1 MRKVTYHFQFPDGQR
16 ESLRV
21 GSPPAG
27 QRDDLPQW
35 TELGF
40 HQCPNCPLSSASA
53 KRCPMAVNFV
63 PLMELFARLRSY
75 EEVTVQVQSSER
87 VVGKRTSVQVA
98 LRSLMGLLSA
108 TSACPRVDFLKPMAH
123 FHLPFSSE
131 EETIY
136 RVASS
141 YLLAQYLRRRK
152 GEKSAPGLD
161 GLKAHYQ
168 ELQQV
173 NQAMAARIRKM
184 SHAAKTKMADG
195 TINALT
201 LLDVFAQTV
210 PLSID
215 ATLEDLQPAFEHIET
230 EARTGKGAPANVS
243 GDPQY

>member
-1 MRKVTYHFQFPDGQR
+1 MREVTYHFQFPDGQR

-21 GSPPAG
+21 GSEPG
-27 QRDDLPQW
+27 EQKDDLPPW

-40 HQCPNCPLSSASA
+40 HQCPNCPLSSAST
-53 KRCPMAVNFV
+53 KRCPMAVSFV
-63 PLMELFARLRSY
+63 PLVDLFARLRSH

-87 VVGKRTSVQVA
+87 TVGKRTSVQVA

-108 TSACPRVDFLKPMAH
+108 SSACPRVDFLKPMAH

-131 EETIY
+131 QETIF

-152 GEKSAPGLD
+152 GEKFDPGLD

-168 ELQQV
+168 GLQQV
-173 NQAMAARIRKM
+173 NQAMATRIREIGPASKI
-184 SHAAKTKMADG
+184 KMADG

-201 LLDVFAQTV
+201 LLDVFAQSV

-215 ATLEDLQPAFEHIET
+215 ATLEDLQPAFEHY
-230 EARTGKGAPANVS
+230 R
-243 GDPQY
+243 D

>member
-1 MRKVTYHFQFPDGQR
+1 MIEVTYHFQFSDGRR

-21 GSPPAG
+21 GSARG
-27 QRDDLPQW
+27 EQKDDDLPPW

-40 HQCPNCPLSSASA
+40 HQCPNCPLSGAST
-53 KRCPMAVNFV
+53 KRCPMAVDFV
-63 PLMELFARLRSY
+63 PLVELFAKLRSH

-87 VVGKRTSVQVA
+87 TVGKRTTVQIA

-108 TSACPRVDFLKPMAH
+108 SSACPRVDFLKPMAH

-131 EETIY
+131 KETIY

-152 GEKSAPGLD
+152 GEKFDPGLD
-161 GLKAHYQ
+161 GLKAHYRG
-168 ELQQV
+168 LQQV
-173 NQAMAARIRKM
+173 NQAMAGRIRQIP
-184 SHAAKTKMADG
+184 HATETKMADG

-215 ATLEDLQPAFEHIET
+215 AALEDLQPAFTHY
-230 EARTGKGAPANVS
+230 RG
-243 GDPQY
+243 

>member
-1 MRKVTYHFQFPDGQR
+1 
-16 ESLRV
+16 
-21 GSPPAG
+21 
-27 QRDDLPQW
+27 
-35 TELGF
+35 
-40 HQCPNCPLSSASA
+40 
-53 KRCPMAVNFV
+53 MAVDFV
-63 PLMELFARLRSY
+63 PLVDLFARLRSH

-87 VVGKRTSVQVA
+87 TVGKRTTVQVA

-108 TSACPRVDFLKPMAH
+108 SSACPRVDFVKPMAH

-131 EETIY
+131 RETIY

-152 GEKSAPGLD
+152 GEKFDPGLD
-161 GLKAHYQ
+161 GLKVHYR

-173 NQAMAARIRKM
+173 NQAMASRIRQI
-184 SHAAKTKMADG
+184 AYGTEIKMADG

-215 ATLEDLQPAFEHIET
+215 ATLEDLQPAFE
-230 EARTGKGAPANVS
+230 
-243 GDPQY
+243 QYRG

>member
-1 MRKVTYHFQFPDGQR
+1 MREVTYHFQFPDGQR

-21 GSPPAG
+21 ADA
-27 QRDDLPQW
+27 QAEQKDDGLPSW

-40 HQCPNCPLSSASA
+40 HQCPNCPLSTAST
-53 KRCPMAVNFV
+53 KRCPMAVDLV
-63 PLMELFARLRSY
+63 PLVELFARLRSY

-87 VVGKRTSVQVA
+87 MVGKRTSVQVA
-98 LRSLMGLLSA
+98 LRSLMGLLA
-108 TSACPRVDFLKPMAH
+108 AASACPRVDFLKPMAH

-141 YLLAQYLRRRK
+141 YLLAQYLRKRK
-152 GEKSAPGLD
+152 GEKSDPELD

-168 ELQQV
+168 KLQQV
-173 NQAMAARIRKM
+173 NQGMADRLRQIANGSKV
-184 SHAAKTKMADG
+184 KMADG

-215 ATLEDLQPAFEHIET
+215 ATLEDLQPAF
-230 EARTGKGAPANVS
+230 A
-243 GDPQY
+243 QYRD

>member
-1 MRKVTYHFQFPDGQR
+1 MKEVTYQFQFPDGQR

-21 GSPPAG
+21 GSARG
-27 QRDDLPQW
+27 ERKDGLPSW

-40 HQCPNCPLSSASA
+40 HQCPNCPLSGASTGH
-53 KRCPMAVNFV
+53 CPMAVDFV
-63 PLMELFARLRSY
+63 PLVQLFARLRSH

-87 VVGKRTSVQVA
+87 TVGKRTSVQIA

-108 TSACPRVDFLKPMAH
+108 TSACPHVDFLKPMAY

-141 YLLAQYLRRRK
+141 YVLAQYLRRRRGDK
-152 GEKSAPGLD
+152 FDPGLE
-161 GLKAHYQ
+161 GLKAHYR
-168 ELQQV
+168 ELQEV
-173 NQAMAARIRKM
+173 NQAMAGRIRQIA
-184 SHAAKTKMADG
+184 HATEIKMADG
-195 TINALT
+195 AINALT

-215 ATLEDLQPAFEHIET
+215 ATLEDLQPAFEHYL
-230 EARTGKGAPANVS
+230 GA
-243 GDPQY
+243 